1 MMYHTLME
9 ALMKKTILMVLLCGF
24 IFSGMLG
31 CNKSEPIK
39 KASSYTV
46 TDVEHVYADIY
57 NISPV
62 GDTNENPYTY
72 GDWYKIEK
80 EENGKWYDVETV
92 IENYGFNDIGYLVN
106 ENNEVKFDMNWEW
119 LYGELMPGSY
129 RILKEAYNQYISVEF
144 TLDAKA

>member
-1 MMYHTLME
+1 
-9 ALMKKTILMVLLCGF
+9 MKKTILMVLLCGF

-39 KASSYTV
+39 KEASSYTV
-46 TDVEHVYADIY
+46 TDIEHVNADIY
-57 NISPV
+57 NVSPV
-62 GDTNENPYTY
+62 GATVIIRDTNENPYTY

-129 RILKEAYNQYISVEF
+129 RVLKEAYNQYISVEF
-144 TLDAKA
+144 TIDAKA

>member
-1 MMYHTLME
+1 
-9 ALMKKTILMVLLCGF
+9 MKKTILIVLLCGF

-39 KASSYTV
+39 KEASSYTV
-46 TDVEHVYADIY
+46 TDIEHVNADIY
-57 NISPV
+57 N
-62 GDTNENPYTY
+62 Y

-119 LYGELMPGSY
+119 LYGKLMPGSY